1 MKEWAYTSYAY
12 IFPYSFA
19 AVFWLLNLIFG
30 HNGNWL
36 DHLDLFLDD
45 IMMFAPIGAAIATL
59 NASKNYGTTAEVAAG
74 TDWVYT
80 VDTDT
85 KYS

>member
-1 MKEWAYTSYAY
+1 
-12 IFPYSFA
+12 
-19 AVFWLLNLIFG
+19 
-30 HNGNWL
+30 
-36 DHLDLFLDD
+36 
-45 IMMFAPIGAAIATL
+45 MMFAPIGAAIATL